1 MIKKNFKLS
10 TFAILVC
17 FITIIAIS
25 CSEKATEP
33 EVSLSETGTVQPGEG
48 TVTPP
53 VEENPVLPENP
64 STSYNSIADL
74 YGKSFRTVS
83 SVTADN
89 LWYLWIKVEEGK
101 IQYER
106 DLASIIHFDKF
117 KEATLSADG
126 SFASATITGT
136 LHVGGGVIKIT
147 FTGGDD
153 NAYKGETFTL
163 IEK

>member
-1 MIKKNFKLS
+1 MTRKIKLS
-10 TFAILVC
+10 TFAILAC

-74 YGKSFRTVS
+74 YGKTFRTVS
-83 SVTADN
+83 PVTADG
-89 LWYLWIKVEEGK
+89 LWYVWIKVEEGK

-106 DLASIIHFDKF
+106 DLINPIHIDKLR
-117 KEATLSADG
+117 EATLSADG
-126 SFASATITGT
+126 SFASATTTGT
-136 LHVGGGVIKIT
+136 LHVSAGDVKIT

-153 NAYKGETFTL
+153 NAYKGETLPL
-163 IEK
+163 IEQ

>member
-1 MIKKNFKLS
+1 MTRKFKLS

-33 EVSLSETGTVQPGEG
+33 EVSLSETETVVPGG
-48 TVTPP
+48 SPVVPP
-53 VEENPVLPENP
+53 EEENPVLPENP

-74 YGKSFRTVS
+74 YGKTFRSVS
-83 SVTADN
+83 PVTQDT
-89 LWYLWIKVEEGK
+89 LWYIWIKVEEGK

-106 DLASIIHFDKF
+106 DLINPIHGDKF
-117 KEATLSADG
+117 KDATLSADG
-126 SFASATITGT
+126 SFANATTTGT
-136 LHVGGGVIKIT
+136 LHVGGGEVKVT

-153 NAYKGETFTL
+153 NAYKAQTITL
-163 IEK
+163 IEQ